1 MSEERELNGP
11 EREVAG
17 ALARLEPVAPR
28 RDPAA
33 VMFEL
38 GQQAERSRGR
48 RWRAGAGAMSLLLM
62 MSLGVHGLAWWSP
75 PDAGTVVA
83 EHVDPQASD
92 EPTPRHH
99 GAESEQVDRLAD
111 ASAPSDHRFRTHR
124 RAQRVD
130 AHDRQL
136 TLGYMTRLVQ
146 EHGIDALPEPR
157 LRLAVEPINL
167 ADLDAP
173 L

>member
-11 EREVAG
+11 EREVAA
-17 ALARLEPVAPR
+17 ALASLEPVAPQ

-38 GQQAERSRGR
+38 GRHAERRRGR

-83 EHVDPQASD
+83 EHVDPQVSD

-99 GAESEQVDRLAD
+99 GAESQQVDRLAD
-111 ASAPSDHRFRTHR
+111 AYAPSDHRFRTHR
-124 RAQRVD
+124 RPRHHD
-130 AHDRQL
+130 AYDQQL

-146 EHGIDALPEPR
+146 EHGLDALPEPR
-157 LRLAVEPINL
+157 LRLAAEPIDM